1 MTVSAHAVL
10 IAAGAVPGIA
20 TKKGRR
26 TMTTTVKTKPEALKA
41 IEDVAVA
48 TKEQLESIVKA
59 SQEQARKNFE
69 QTVSAAKE
77 QVEKASAQ
85 VLKGYEDLA
94 AFNKDNVD
102 AVVLSST
109 IAARGSEELSREV
122 AAFARTN
129 FDASVAVGKALLGA
143 KTFQE
148 VVELQSSYAKSSF
161 ESFIAEARKI
171 QELSAKITN
180 DAIAPLNARVNAAAE
195 QFSKPLAI

>member
-1 MTVSAHAVL
+1 
-10 IAAGAVPGIA
+10 
-20 TKKGRR
+20 
-26 TMTTTVKTKPEALKA
+26 MTTTVKTKPEALKA

-94 AFNKDNVD
+94 AFNKDTVD

-129 FDASVAVGKALLGA
+129 FDASVAAGKALLGA

-180 DAIAPLNARVNAAAE
+180 DAFAPLNARVNAAAE